1 VYTQVF
7 TTFKPMMIAISQAA
21 KTRRRT
27 TATVSREFM
36 VDWCILLLFV
46 GGVSSRQHTMFY
58 FVRYKVRMTKD
69 VLFQARQF
77 QSPTGGKHSRSTCW
91 GSNVTQCK
99 NAFREIAL

>member
-46 GGVSSRQHTMFY
+46 GGVLSRQHRMFN
-58 FVRYKVRMTKD
+58 FVLYKAANDERCSVPGASVSK
-69 VLFQARQF
+69 
-77 QSPTGGKHSRSTCW
+77 
-91 GSNVTQCK
+91 SNR
-99 NAFREIAL
+99 REIFS